1 MAKTN
6 FKIGIIYQC
15 YIYFPNWNV
24 IIYVI
29 HKSMFVTVKSFLM
42 LIIMTYII
50 HKSVFCNSQGL
61 VNLIFDSFLVQLE
74 TWFNTQCWTFRT
86 SITKKP
92 LWTMICCL
100 TTHATIPAFVT
111 RILFLVTVFLWKLLQ
126 VVEVGGELKEL
137 CKLWDIISP
146 SRYFTIARRKCS
158 RLNLLFPIFVLS
170 QYALKTKI
178 ST

>member
-1 MAKTN
+1 MFIKFSLHIFLCLHLHIECLSICNLNRAIQISWRNHAKNLVSFPVIMAKTN

-74 TWFNTQCWTFRT
+74 TWFNT
-86 SITKKP
+86 
-92 LWTMICCL
+92 
-100 TTHATIPAFVT
+100 
-111 RILFLVTVFLWKLLQ
+111 
-126 VVEVGGELKEL
+126 
-137 CKLWDIISP
+137 
-146 SRYFTIARRKCS
+146 
-158 RLNLLFPIFVLS
+158 
-170 QYALKTKI
+170 
-178 ST
+178 